1 MSGNRRN
8 IPLMAKSKKKNNK
21 NAQRR
26 RPRISM
32 APAARV
38 RTMLD
43 SQAVAYRNLLL
54 DPCNANF
61 AHPVYAGGT
70 GGILC
75 RFTSTVLM
83 GNLPGETGFIFHWT
97 PGCMT
102 TGQDEITVTGFAN
115 PSLPTVAVGNFGSPG
130 KDFLPVNATN
140 FRCVSACATLTYVGS
155 ELNRSGSVWFGQTVG
170 QLCNIGTAYVGI
182 DMPKSLPK
190 NIRTP
195 DSSVDVIWRPGT
207 SDEDYS
213 TPQDSFADD
222 PTNKDDRGAITIV
235 ATGLPPA
242 VGLQIRLTAVYEY
255 QPRYNTGMTIAANAR
270 STSNNTLNQV
280 LNTISDHAWSRIG
293 SAAEALGTR
302 LIKGASTQMMS
313 TGYALANRVAPMLLT
328 M

>member
-1 MSGNRRN
+1 
-8 IPLMAKSKKKNNK
+8 MAKPRKSTAKNGK
-21 NAQRR
+21 PRKPVRRMAQ
-26 RPRISM
+26 PLPSI
-32 APAARV
+32 

-75 RFTSTVLM
+75 RFTSTIPI
-83 GNLPGETGFIFHWT
+83 GNSPGETGFIFHWT
-97 PGCMT
+97 PGAMS
-102 TGQDEITVTGFAN
+102 TGQDELVVTGFAN
-115 PSLPTVAVGNFGSPG
+115 PAAATVAIGLFGSPG

-170 QLCNIGTAYVGI
+170 QLVNIGTAYLGV
-182 DMPKSLPK
+182 DLPKSLPK

-195 DSSVDVIWRPGT
+195 DTSVDVIWRPGT
-207 SDEDYS
+207 DDEQYT

-222 PTNKDDRGAITIV
+222 PTNKDDRGSITVV
-235 ATGLPPA
+235 ATGLPVA
-242 VGLQIRLTAVYEY
+242 VGMQIRMTAVYEY
-255 QPRYNTGMTIAANAR
+255 QPRYNTGMTVATNAR

-280 LNTISDHAWSRIG
+280 LNTIPDSAWARIG
-293 SAAEALGTR
+293 SAAEALGSR
-302 LIKGASTQMMS
+302 MMRGASTQLLS
-313 TGYALANRVAPMLLT
+313 TGYAMVKRAAPMLLT
-328 M
+328 L